1 MKPRRDRR
9 VRSSK
14 ELSGVRS
21 LVMMRGPV
29 ETLAQDIKDGGKDT
43 NCQWPEDNKR
53 KCHLDRLPY
62 PKAKPNLHGTAQSVP
77 LGVPPSDA
85 HGSVSPEHPDV
96 SRPPDALR
104 IHSLAHEQKREA
116 NKACPDH

>member
-1 MKPRRDRR
+1 LLPNENAQRCTAKGSGLKPGRDRR

-43 NCQWPEDNKR
+43 NCQWPEDSKR
-53 KCHLDRLPY
+53 KRHLDRRPH
-62 PKAKPNLHGTAQSVP
+62 PKAKPNLNGA
-77 LGVPPSDA
+77 A
-85 HGSVSPEHPDV
+85 
-96 SRPPDALR
+96 
-104 IHSLAHEQKREA
+104 
-116 NKACPDH
+116 